1 MNRAFWEN
9 CLHIWCWLV
18 AGFGLMFAGG
28 GLAATDAGAG
38 LYFWLVS
45 AGQLDA
51 ASFNAAGLRSTVAV
65 MGAVMF
71 GWGWTMIAL
80 CRAVGPDA
88 RIWRGVSWAVL
99 GWFVVDSSLS
109 VATGLTGNAIANTLF
124 LVMFLVPAV
133 KLGFFRPET
142 VSRSPA

>member
-1 MNRAFWEN
+1 MRQHFWERA
-9 CLHIWCWLV
+9 LHIWCWLV
-18 AGFGLMFAGG
+18 AGFGLMFACG

-80 CRAVGPDA
+80 YRAVGPDA
-88 RIWRGVSWAVL
+88 GIWRGVSWSVL